1 MVLGGGYIERRSIAV
16 FCMLVIIILI
26 VITGCGAFDNSSQDA
41 PSPEIIHGGP
51 VAAPDEFASA
61 GEVKVYNELAAQI
74 KASKGKET
82 LFVVKVVLCGVTNDL
97 VEEQERIHDA
107 YMDARNVPIVQE
119 YWEQYDEWSRIPIEK
134 LDSYSA
140 QFRGTGE
147 SMPDSFYA
155 YWVSTHTKEEKAAYD
170 AAWAIAQEKYNV
182 YISMYDDFPKVC
194 AERTFEEANRLQ
206 DEGLM
211 LVWKGYSEM
220 IGLLTGEQIMQF
232 PVNERYGYYI
242 VWADTP
248 ETGELASNE

>member
-1 MVLGGGYIERRSIAV
+1 MGRRSIAV
-16 FCMLVIIILI
+16 FCMLVAIILI
-26 VITGCGAFDNSSQDA
+26 VITGCGVFDNSGQDA
-41 PSPEIIHGGP
+41 PAPAIVRGGP
-51 VAAPDEFASA
+51 VADTGESAPV
-61 GEVKVYNELAAQI
+61 GQVNVYDELAEQI
-74 KASKGKET
+74 KANGNKSA

-97 VEEQERIHDA
+97 AEEQEKIHDA

-119 YWEQYDEWSRIPIEK
+119 YWEEYDKWSRIPIGK

-140 QFRGTGE
+140 QFRGSGE

-155 YWVSTHTKEEKAAYD
+155 YWVSTHTEEEKAAYD
-170 AAWAIAQEKYNV
+170 VAWATAQEKHNV

-211 LVWKGYSEM
+211 LVWKGNAEM

-248 ETGELASNE
+248 ETGEFAIDE

>member
-1 MVLGGGYIERRSIAV
+1 
-16 FCMLVIIILI
+16 MLAAIILI
-26 VITGCGAFDNSSQDA
+26 AITGCGVFDNSSQDV
-41 PSPEIIHGGP
+41 PSPEIIRGGP
-51 VAAPDEFASA
+51 VADPDESA
-61 GEVKVYNELAAQI
+61 PAWQVNVYDELAEKIEANKNQD
-74 KASKGKET
+74 A
-82 LFVVKVVLCGVTNDL
+82 LFVVKVVLSSVTTDIA
-97 VEEQERIHDA
+97 EERERIHDA

-119 YWEQYDEWSRIPIEK
+119 YWKEYDEWSRIPNGK

-155 YWVSTHTKEEKAAYD
+155 YWVSTHTEEEKAAYD
-170 AAWAIAQEKYNV
+170 TAWAVAQEKYNV

-248 ETGELASNE
+248 ETGEFAIDE